1 MKGKTITV
9 KLTDDFYRANLSNW
23 NGKTFKIPRNKFQ
36 CHIEEINNV
45 GIYFLFSDDVSDSD
59 SVFIGA
65 SENLQKEIHKNII
78 AYKLGKER
86 FHWDEA
92 LIFTGAD
99 LNKEL
104 ILYLEKRVIEIAK
117 DCNRYKI
124 LSHNKTNDKNIE
136 KSQIEIIEEFIDNMI
151 KVNKMLNYKILE
163 PILEKQDDI
172 DYFYCK
178 NYRGANAT
186 ATVSGDKMIVHKGS
200 IIANDTAKSFNKNK
214 MYQSLIDDGTIVD
227 GVFAKDCEFPS
238 YTAASNV
245 VLGVS
250 TNGTKYW
257 KTIDGTELKEYL
269 ESLNMFDKVS

>member
-1 MKGKTITV
+1 MSVRKCTERNQGK
-9 KLTDDFYRANLSNW
+9 
-23 NGKTFKIPRNKFQ
+23 
-36 CHIEEINNV
+36 
-45 GIYFLFSDDVSDSD
+45 
-59 SVFIGA
+59 
-65 SENLQKEIHKNII
+65 
-78 AYKLGKER
+78 YKRIQGRKER

-104 ILYLEKRVIEIAK
+104 IFYLEKRVIEIAK

-124 LSHNKTNDKNIE
+124 LNHNKTNDKNIE

-163 PILEKQDDI
+163 PLLEKQDDI
-172 DYFYCK
+172 EYFYCK

-186 ATVSGDKMIVHKGS
+186 ATIDGKKMIVHKDS
-200 IIANDTAKSFNKNK
+200 KIAMGLAESFERNSYYILHK
-214 MYQSLIDDGTIVD
+214 SLIEDGTIVD
-227 GVFAKDCEFPS
+227 GIFTKDYVFES

-250 TNGTKYW
+250 ANGTTYW

-269 ESLNMFDKVS
+269 ESLNEFDKVS